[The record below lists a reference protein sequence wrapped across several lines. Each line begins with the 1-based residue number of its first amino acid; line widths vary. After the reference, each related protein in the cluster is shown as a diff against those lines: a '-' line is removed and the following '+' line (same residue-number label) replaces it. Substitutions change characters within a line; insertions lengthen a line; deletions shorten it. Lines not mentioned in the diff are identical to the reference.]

1 MNQGQHILPHL
12 LLAIYADVLRKR
24 REVVTIRAIGHQV
37 NGKLELSLW
46 HGERW
51 LATFEEEPAVAL
63 AAAVSFVHLVRRT
76 GVRARLNLKITTG
89 DLPF

>member
-1 MNQGQHILPHL
+1 MNQGQNIFPHI
-12 LLAIYADVLRKR
+12 LLAIYADVLKER
-24 REVVTIRAIGHQV
+24 REVVVIRAIGHQV
-37 NGKLELSLW
+37 EGKLELSLW

-63 AAAVSFVHLVRRT
+63 AAAVSFVDLVRRT
-76 GVRARLNLKITTG
+76 GVRARLNAKVTTG